1 MTRHLDDGTLRTIIE
16 RCKEA
21 ALQSVTPVI
30 LLTTGS
36 FNPIHRQHVNM
47 HIIAKAHLEQRYK
60 VRIVMSV
67 LSPSSDLYVKPK
79 LRASGRIDRHL
90 THAQRCQLI
99 ELATQD
105 HPDIVL
111 DNWEGLQPEF
121 IDSPDVQHHLQS
133 FVNARCH
140 DASVPSPAIFAVVGS
155 DALYRNLDR
164 HYPAQGLGI
173 VVVIRAQEDIDQRED
188 LHCLPTNEEQLATQA
203 FFVTGQEDHVSSSQV
218 CKLLANKQRIEELV
232 HPAVASKLREW
243 L

>member
-111 DNWEGLQPEF
+111 DNVRRQVSSVESKTSCSLTCSGKAC
-121 IDSPDVQHHLQS
+121 SPNSSTPRMYSTTCNHLS
-133 FVNARCH
+133 TL
-140 DASVPSPAIFAVVGS
+140 VVM
-155 DALYRNLDR
+155 
-164 HYPAQGLGI
+164 
-173 VVVIRAQEDIDQRED
+173 
-188 LHCLPTNEEQLATQA
+188 TQA
-203 FFVTGQEDHVSSSQV
+203 FHLPPSSPSLARTLFTATWIAIILLKVSE
-218 CKLLANKQRIEELV
+218 LLL
-232 HPAVASKLREW
+232 
-243 L
+243 